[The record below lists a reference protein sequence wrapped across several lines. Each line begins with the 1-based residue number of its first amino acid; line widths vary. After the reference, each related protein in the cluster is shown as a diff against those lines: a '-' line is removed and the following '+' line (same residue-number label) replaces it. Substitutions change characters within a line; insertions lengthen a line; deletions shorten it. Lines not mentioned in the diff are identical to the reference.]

1 MENILIGDDG
11 RIKLSDFGFSTACLG
26 MDGGQDSTCACLR
39 EKAKLSTVGTPGYMA
54 PEFVSASCG
63 YNAIKADIYSV

>member
-11 RIKLSDFGFSTACLG
+11 RIKLSDFRFSTVCLG